1 MNLMINDYQAKYY
14 SYELSKRCSSDST
27 EKFGATLL
35 DAKVDLN
42 PHQVEAALFAFKS
55 PLSKGAILADEVG
68 LGKTIEAGILLSQ
81 KWAEGKRR
89 ILIISPSSLRKQW
102 SQELADKFYLPSN
115 VIETKSFNDAV
126 KRGKLNPF
134 DNTNNIVICS
144 YHFARNK
151 AEWIQLTSWDLVIID
166 EAHYLRNSY
175 KPSNVIGNTLR
186 NALDGKRKILLTA
199 TPLQNS
205 ILELYGL
212 TSFIDENIFGDI
224 KSFRTQFTR
233 GGEVEFEDLRDRIA
247 PICNRTLR
255 RQVQEYINYT
265 NRIPI
270 TEQFIPSDE
279 EHTLY
284 EFVTEYL
291 QKEKLFAL
299 PASQRH
305 LMTLILRKLLASS
318 SFAISGTLEN
328 LIKRLNK
335 ILADNTLNINQVED
349 LSLKISEDFELF
361 EELQDEVE
369 ESESDESISDAKQ
382 TILSNDN
389 IEVLD
394 EEQIQ
399 GIKSELIELQAFY
412 ELANSIQHNSKGGK
426 LLVALSKGFEKLAE
440 LGANQKSIIFT
451 ESRRTQSYLLDLL
464 ENNGYRGKVA
474 LFNGTNN
481 DEQSREIY
489 NSWIEQNKNS
499 DKITGSRNVDIR
511 AALVDHFKSDNC
523 QILLAT
529 EAAAEGINLQF
540 CSMLVNYDLPWNPQR
555 IEQRIGRC
563 HRYGQKYD
571 VVVVNFLNTRN
582 AADQRV
588 FALLNEK
595 FNLFDGVF
603 GASDDVLGS
612 ISNGVDF
619 EKRIAE
625 IYQNCRTKDEIESS
639 FDNLQKELEE
649 QIDTKI
655 KSTQQKLLEHFD
667 ADVIDKLKTRLD
679 EAKKHIGK
687 YEQWLWE
694 ITKLGLEGNATFDS
708 QNLSFKLNSIPF
720 RDKIETSIPTGPY
733 TLDKHQ
739 EEIHRYRI
747 GHPIAQYLIN
757 DFKSRE
763 LGDAFLVFNY
773 SDAKLNV
780 SSIEH
785 LIGKTGLM
793 HLSNF
798 EVTSFDVTDNLLFVG
813 ISDDGDELTSDI
825 CKRIL
830 ELPVDSK
837 MTNELTSTEKEIL
850 NFKKELHK
858 DLLLESLQ
866 SKDTEYFQQEVDK
879 LHKWAEDKILASEKE
894 LKDVKAKIKEIS
906 RDSKKTSSSE
916 ALLSMQTELRDLE
929 RKKKRLRQEIFD
941 IEDDIEEKRDE
952 MIKEIKAKMLKAI
965 HESSIFT
972 IKWKLI

>member
-1 MNLMINDYQAKYY
+1 MINTYQAKYY

-81 KWAEGKRR
+81 KWAEGRRR

-102 SQELADKFYLPSN
+102 SQELADKFYLPST
-115 VIETKSFNDAV
+115 VIETRSFNNAI
-126 KRGKLNPF
+126 KRGKTNPF
-134 DNTNNIVICS
+134 DNTNNIIICS

-151 AEWIQLTSWDLVIID
+151 AEWVQLTSWDLVIID

-186 NALDGKRKILLTA
+186 SALDGKRKILLTA

-212 TSFIDENIFGDI
+212 TSFIDENVFGDI
-224 KSFRTQFTR
+224 RSFRSQFAR
-233 GGEVEFEDLRDRIA
+233 AGEIDFEDLRDRIA

-265 NRIPI
+265 NRIPL
-270 TEQFIPSDE
+270 TEQFVPSDE
-279 EHTLY
+279 EHALY
-284 EFVTEYL
+284 ELVTEYL
-291 QKEKLFAL
+291 QKERLYAL

-328 LIKRLNK
+328 LIKRLNA
-335 ILADNTLNINQVED
+335 ILKENYVN
-349 LSLKISEDFELF
+349 LKQLEELDSNLSEDFELF
-361 EELQDEVE
+361 DELQDEAE
-369 ESESDESISDAKQ
+369 ESNSESNGEEITDDNVDV
-382 TILSNDN
+382 LS
-389 IEVLD
+389 
-394 EEQIQ
+394 EEQIE
-399 GIKSELIELQAFY
+399 GIKEELKELEAFY
-412 ELANSIQHNSKGGK
+412 ELANSIQHNAKGAR
-426 LLVALSKGFEKLAE
+426 LLVALSKGFEKLKE
-440 LGANQKSIIFT
+440 LGAHQKAIIFT
-451 ESRRTQSYLLDLL
+451 ESRRTQSYLHDLL
-464 ENNGYRGKVA
+464 ENNGYKGKIA

-481 DEQSREIY
+481 DEQSKLIY
-489 NSWIEQNKNS
+489 KSWFEHNKNS
-499 DKITGSRNVDIR
+499 DKITGSKPVDIR
-511 AALVDHFKSDNC
+511 AALVDHFKSDDC

-588 FALLNEK
+588 FSLLNEK

-603 GASDDVLGS
+603 GASDEVLGS
-612 ISNGVDF
+612 ISSGVDF

-625 IYQNCRTKDEIESS
+625 IYQTCRTKDEIESS

-655 KSTQQKLLEHFD
+655 KTTQQKLLEHFD

-679 EAKKHIGK
+679 EAKRHVSK

-694 ITKLGLEGNATFDS
+694 ITKLGLNGNATFDS
-708 QNLSFKLNSIPF
+708 QNLSFSLNSIPF
-720 RDKIETSIPTGPY
+720 RDKIKSSIPTGPY
-733 TLDKHQ
+733 TLEKFKDD
-739 EEIHRYRI
+739 IHRYRI
-747 GHPIAQYLIN
+747 GHPIAQYLIEE
-757 DFKSRE
+757 FKSKE
-763 LGDAFLVFNY
+763 LDETILTFNY
-773 SDAKLNV
+773 SDTKLNV

-785 LIGKTGLM
+785 IVGKSGII

-813 ISDDGDELTSDI
+813 FTDDGTELANEV

-830 ELPVDSK
+830 ELPVDAKSAYQ
-837 MTNELTSTEKEIL
+837 LTSLERNLMTDKREK
-850 NFKKELHK
+850 HK
-858 DLLLESLQ
+858 DLLLEALQ
-866 SKDTEYFQQEVDK
+866 AKDTEYFQLEVDK

-894 LKDVKAKIKEIS
+894 LKDVKAKVKEIN

-916 ALLSMQTELRDLE
+916 ALLKMQTELRELE
-929 RKKKRLRQEIFD
+929 RKKKRLRQEIFEV
-941 IEDDIEEKRDE
+941 EDEIEERRDD
-952 MIKEIKAKMLKAI
+952 MINSIKAKMFKAI
-965 HESSIFT
+965 NESSIFT
-972 IKWKLI
+972 IKWKLV

>member
-1 MNLMINDYQAKYY
+1 MINEYQAKYY

-27 EKFGATLL
+27 EKFGATLF

-102 SQELADKFYLPSN
+102 SQELADKFYLPSR
-115 VIETKSFNDAV
+115 VLETKAFKAAE
-126 KRGKLNPF
+126 KRGVVNPF
-134 DNTNNIVICS
+134 DTTKHITICS

-151 AEWIQLTSWDLVIID
+151 AEWVQLTSWDLVIID

-224 KSFRTQFTR
+224 KSFRAQFTR
-233 GGEVEFEDLRDRIA
+233 SGEVEFEDLRDRIA

-270 TEQFIPSDE
+270 TEQFVPSDE

-284 EFVTEYL
+284 EMVTEYL
-291 QKEKLFAL
+291 QAERLYAL

-318 SFAISGTLEN
+318 SFAISGTLER
-328 LIKRLNK
+328 LIKRLK
-335 ILADNTLNINQVED
+335 AVLKDNQVLIDSLED
-349 LSLKISEDFELF
+349 LDTDISEDFELF
-361 EELQDEVE
+361 EELQDEYAGISIEENDSEDEQDDVE
-369 ESESDESISDAKQ
+369 
-382 TILSNDN
+382 ILSEED
-389 IEVLD
+389 IE
-394 EEQIQ
+394 
-399 GIKSELIELQAFY
+399 GIKAELEELQKFHD
-412 ELANSIQHNSKGGK
+412 LALSIQHNAKGDK
-426 LLVALSKGFEKLAE
+426 LLVALKKGFEKLE
-440 LGANQKSIIFT
+440 EIGGNQKALIFT
-451 ESRRTQSYLLDLL
+451 ESRRTQSYLYDLL
-464 ENNGYRGKVA
+464 QDKGYKGKVT
-474 LFNGTNN
+474 LFNGSNN
-481 DEQSREIY
+481 DEQSKLIY
-489 NSWIEQNKNS
+489 KSWIEQNKNS
-499 DKITGSRNVDIR
+499 DKVTGTKSVDIR
-511 AALVDHFKSDNC
+511 AALVDHFRSDQC

-612 ISNGVDF
+612 ISSGVDF

-639 FDNLQKELEE
+639 FDDLQKELEN

-667 ADVIDKLKTRLD
+667 ADVIDKLKTRLT
-679 EAKKHIGK
+679 EAKTHVSK

-694 ITKLGLEGNATFDS
+694 ITQLGLDGNATFDDS
-708 QNLSFKLNSIPF
+708 NLSFQLNSIPF
-720 RDKIETSIPTGPY
+720 RDRITSSIPVGPY
-733 TLDKHQ
+733 TLQKHRDD
-739 EEIHRYRI
+739 IHRYRI
-747 GHPIAQYLIN
+747 GHPIAQFLI
-757 DFKSRE
+757 DEFKSKDLDE
-763 LGDAFLVFNY
+763 VKMTFNY
-773 SDAKLNV
+773 SNTKLNV
-780 SSIEH
+780 YSIEH
-785 LIGKTGLM
+785 LVGKGGII

-813 ISDDGDELTSDI
+813 FTDDGQELSNDI

-830 ELPVDSK
+830 ELPVDAKSDYQLSSSEDHLMDTK
-837 MTNELTSTEKEIL
+837 REK
-850 NFKKELHK
+850 HR
-858 DLLLESLQ
+858 DLLLDVLRA
-866 SKDTEYFQQEVDK
+866 KDTEYFQHEVDK
-879 LHKWAEDKILASEKE
+879 LHKWADDKILASEKE
-894 LKDVKAKIKEIS
+894 LKDVKSKIKELN
-906 RDSKKTSSSE
+906 RASKKTSSSE
-916 ALLSMQTELRDLE
+916 ELLKIQSELKEHE
-929 RKKKRLRQEIFD
+929 RKKKRLRQEIFQV
-941 IEDDIEEKRDE
+941 EDEIEERRDD
-952 MIKEIKAKMLKAI
+952 MINAIKAKMLKAI
-965 HESSIFT
+965 NESPIFT
-972 IKWKLI
+972 IKWKLT

>member
-1 MNLMINDYQAKYY
+1 MINEYQAKYY

-27 EKFGATLL
+27 EKFGATLF

-89 ILIISPSSLRKQW
+89 ILIITPSSLRKQW
-102 SQELADKFYLPSN
+102 SQELADKFYLPSK
-115 VIETKSFNDAV
+115 VLETKAFKAAEQKGAV
-126 KRGKLNPF
+126 NPF
-134 DNTNNIVICS
+134 DTKKHITICS

-151 AEWIQLTSWDLVIID
+151 AEWVQLTSWDLVIID

-224 KSFRTQFTR
+224 KSFRAQFTR
-233 GGEVEFEDLRDRIA
+233 SGEIEFEDLKDRIA

-270 TEQFIPSDE
+270 TEQFVPSDE
-279 EHTLY
+279 EHSLY
-284 EFVTEYL
+284 EMVTEYL
-291 QKEKLFAL
+291 QADRLYAL

-318 SFAISGTLEN
+318 SFAISGTLER

-335 ILADNTLNINQVED
+335 VLMDNEVFLDSMED
-349 LSLKISEDFELF
+349 IDSDISQDFELF
-361 EELQDEVE
+361 EELQDEYAESSVGDNDIDSNDDGDDDVE
-369 ESESDESISDAKQ
+369 
-382 TILSNDN
+382 ILSEEE
-389 IEVLD
+389 IE
-394 EEQIQ
+394 
-399 GIKSELIELQAFY
+399 GIKNELEELQNFCD
-412 ELANSIQHNSKGGK
+412 LALSIQHNAKGDK
-426 LLVALSKGFEKLAE
+426 LLVALKKGFEKLE
-440 LGANQKSIIFT
+440 EIGGNQKALIFT
-451 ESRRTQSYLLDLL
+451 ESRRTQSYLYDLL
-464 ENNGYRGKVA
+464 QDNGFKGKVT
-474 LFNGTNN
+474 LFNGSNN
-481 DEQSREIY
+481 DEQSKLIY
-489 NSWIEQNKNS
+489 KSWIEQNKNS
-499 DKITGSRNVDIR
+499 DKVTGTKSVDIR
-511 AALVDHFKSDNC
+511 AALVDHFKSDQC

-540 CSMLVNYDLPWNPQR
+540 CSMIVNYDLPWNPQR

-612 ISNGVDF
+612 ISSGVDF

-639 FDNLQKELEE
+639 FDDLQKELED

-667 ADVIDKLKTRLD
+667 ADVIDKLKTRLS
-679 EAKKHIGK
+679 EAKTHVSK

-694 ITKLGLEGNATFDS
+694 ITQLGLKGNATFDPS
-708 QNLSFKLNSIPF
+708 NLSFRLNSIPF
-720 RDKIETSIPTGPY
+720 RDKIKTSIPIGPY
-733 TLDKHQ
+733 TLEKHRDD
-739 EEIHRYRI
+739 IHRYRI
-747 GHPIAQYLIN
+747 GHPIAQYLIEQ
-757 DFKSRE
+757 FKAKE
-763 LGDAFLVFNY
+763 LEATKLTFNY
-773 SDAKLNV
+773 SDTKLNV

-785 LIGKTGLM
+785 LVGKGGII

-798 EVTSFDVTDNLLFVG
+798 EVSSFDVTDNLLFVG
-813 ISDDGDELTSDI
+813 FTDDGEELPNEV

-830 ELPVDSK
+830 ELPVDSLSAYQ
-837 MTNELTSTEKEIL
+837 LTTIEDQQMDSKREK
-850 NFKKELHK
+850 HK
-858 DLLLESLQ
+858 DLLLEALQ
-866 SKDTEYFQQEVDK
+866 AKDTEYFQHEVDK

-894 LKDVKAKIKEIS
+894 LKDVKSKIKELN
-906 RDSKKTSSSE
+906 RESKKTASSD
-916 ALLSMQTELRDLE
+916 ALLKMQTELRDQE
-929 RKKKRLRQEIFD
+929 RKKKRLRQEIFQV
-941 IEDDIEEKRDE
+941 EDEIEERRDE
-952 MIKEIKAKMLKAI
+952 MIHAIKAKMLKAI
-965 HESSIFT
+965 HEAPIFT